1 MSRPSSQMP
10 EAQDYFCSTKE
21 NIRQVR
27 PFYWMLLLV
36 LAVLY
41 AVSLADSPALRVPLR
56 LIPFTVLMLAHAALH
71 WIGPYLTTRRRWL
84 FPYFV
89 LQGALVVAITWIAPS
104 QRLLSG
110 LYLALIAVAT
120 GVIEDVR
127 LSAIVVAGYLAL
139 SAVNFAVL
147 WGWNSISQWL
157 IYVAPM
163 AFFMM
168 VYISTFI
175 RQAQARM
182 RAVNLLSELEA
193 AHRQLA
199 EYADQVESLTLTTER
214 QRMARELHDT
224 LAQGLAGLIL
234 QLEALEGY
242 LGQGDSATAVHIAAQ
257 ARDRARAAL
266 SDARQ
271 AISDLRLR
279 PAPTESLL
287 QAIREEAQRFSSAT
301 GIPCAVTLPP
311 NLALPA
317 STAEHAL
324 RCITEGLTNIARHA
338 RASNASVS
346 IALHEGSATIQ
357 VQDNGTGFDPGTVA
371 EQAGHY
377 GLLGLRERARLAG
390 GTLEVKSAP
399 GAGTTL
405 LLCLPTQNGESSG

>member
-1 MSRPSSQMP
+1 MSRPSSQMS
-10 EAQDYFCSTKE
+10 ETQDYFCSTPE

-41 AVSLADSPALRVPLR
+41 AVSLADSPALRAPLR
-56 LIPFTVLMLAHAALH
+56 FIPFTVLMLAHAGLH

-84 FPYFV
+84 FPYFI

-104 QRLLSG
+104 QRLLAG

-127 LSAIVVAGYLAL
+127 LSAAVVTGYLAL
-139 SAVNFAVL
+139 SAVNFAAL
-147 WGWNSISQWL
+147 RGWNAIPDWL
-157 IYVAPM
+157 IFVAPM

-168 VYISTFI
+168 VYVTTFI

-182 RAVNLLSELEA
+182 RAVNLLSELEI

-199 EYADQVESLTLTTER
+199 EYADKVESLTLTTER

-242 LGQGDSATAVHIAAQ
+242 LGQGDHATAALIATQ

-266 SDARQ
+266 SEARQ
-271 AISDLRLR
+271 AIDDLRLW
-279 PAPTESLL
+279 PALTESLPE
-287 QAIREEAQRFSSAT
+287 AIREEAQRFSSAT

-317 STAEHAL
+317 PTAEHAL

-338 RASNASVS
+338 RASHASVF
-346 IALHEGSATIQ
+346 ITILDGSALIQ
-357 VQDNGTGFDPGTVA
+357 VQDNGTGFDPSIVV

-390 GTLEVKSAP
+390 GTLEVKSAS

-405 LLCLPTQNGESSG
+405 SLCLPMNNGGSPE

>member
-1 MSRPSSQMP
+1 MT
-10 EAQDYFCSTKE
+10 QDYFCSTPE

-41 AVSLADSPALRVPLR
+41 AVSLAASPALRVPFR
-56 LIPFTVLMLAHAALH
+56 LILFTELMLAHAAMH

-84 FPYFV
+84 LPYLIV
-89 LQGALVVAITWIAPS
+89 QGALVVAITWIAPS
-104 QRLLSG
+104 QRLLAG

-127 LSAIVVAGYLAL
+127 LSAMVVTGYLAL

-147 WGWNSISQWL
+147 LGWNSISDWL

-182 RAVNLLSELEA
+182 HAVNLLSELEA

-199 EYADQVESLTLTTER
+199 AYADQVESLTLSTER

-242 LGQGDSATAVHIAAQ
+242 LSQGDSATAVHIAAQ

-271 AISDLRLR
+271 AIDDLRLR
-279 PAPTESLL
+279 PAPESLPD
-287 QAIREEAQRFSSAT
+287 AIREEARRFSSAT

-311 NLALPA
+311 NLALSA
-317 STAEHAL
+317 STAEHVL

-338 RASNASVS
+338 RASNASVAVA
-346 IALHEGSATIQ
+346 IHDGSATIQ
-357 VQDNGTGFDPGTVA
+357 VQDNGTGFDPGAGA

-405 LLCLPTQNGESSG
+405 LLCLPMQNGGSLG